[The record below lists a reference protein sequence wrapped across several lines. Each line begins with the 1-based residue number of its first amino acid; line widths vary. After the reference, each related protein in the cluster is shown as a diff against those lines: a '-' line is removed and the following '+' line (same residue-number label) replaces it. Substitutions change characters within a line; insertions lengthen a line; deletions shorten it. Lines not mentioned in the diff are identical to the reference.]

1 MGVGAVAEILEHV
14 LFAGERRL
22 PDPADAFRAHMGDGR
37 GAAVRHRQRHAVT
50 ADAGHG
56 AAALGD
62 LGRGVVRAARAEIRR
77 ALQFCGADAFRRPVE
92 RFELCQT
99 LLQRRAAM
107 AKPAQPRDDGRRH
120 HGRRQLAFAGQ
131 QRRAALVA
139 LADHRRP
146 LRRIDII
153 ENAQELVLDKAA
165 LLLDDQHILQTFG
178 ERPRAGFLQ
187 RPGQR
192 DLVDAQS
199 QRLRLGI
206 GNAEIGQRLPEIEIG
221 LAGRH
226 DAEPRRPGIQHD
238 AVEAVDARERRHRL
252 HLRAVQPPLL
262 LHRRVRPADGKPARR
277 HFEIVGHDDLDAI
290 GIADDRGRAFNG
302 FGNRLEADPAT

>member
-1 MGVGAVAEILEHV
+1 MGVGAIAEILEHV
-14 LFAGERRL
+14 LFIGERRL
-22 PDPADAFRAHMGDGR
+22 PDPGDAFRAHMRDR
-37 GAAVRHRQRHAVT
+37 LRAAVRHRQRHAVT
-50 ADAGHG
+50 ADAGHR

-62 LGRGVVRAARAEIRR
+62 LGRGVVRAARTEIRR
-77 ALQFCGADAFRRPVE
+77 ALQLGGADAFRRPVE

-107 AKPAQPRDDGRRH
+107 PEPAQPRHDRRRN
-120 HGRRQLAFAGQ
+120 HGRRQLALARQQHGAG
-131 QRRAALVA
+131 LVA

-146 LRRIDII
+146 LRRVYII
-153 ENAQELVLDKAA
+153 KNAKELILDEAA
-165 LLLDDQHILQTFG
+165 LLLDDKHILQTFG
-178 ERPRAGFLQ
+178 ERLCPGFLQ

-192 DLVDAQS
+192 DLVDAKP
-199 QRLRLGI
+199 QRLRLGV
-206 GNAEIGQRLPEIEIG
+206 GDAEVGQRLPEIEIG

-226 DAEPRRPGIQHD
+226 DAEPRRLRIQHD

-262 LHRRVRPADGKPARR
+262 IQRRIRPADGKPARR

-302 FGNRLEADPAT
+302 LRNRLEADPAT